1 MHLHICLPRA
11 TCAWATVL
19 ALFLVVMAG
28 PTRAPQYARV
38 STVGL
43 QGQRCQVS
51 ADFPLGVVAPGK
63 GGGGDEREG
72 SRHCRG
78 PFN

>member
-51 ADFPLGVVAPGK
+51 ADLPKGVVAPGMWW
-63 GGGGDEREG
+63 RWAAWLTPL
-72 SRHCRG
+72 SRG
-78 PFN
+78 L